1 MASPLDTPEIKYI
14 AQNIARL
21 REAAGLTQAQLAER
35 ADLQPRAISII
46 EGGLSDLSVS
56 TLCKIAKALAVPPAR
71 LLRTVK
77 TPLKR
82 RLGGRPP
89 KRKKST

>member
-1 MASPLDTPEIKYI
+1 MARPLDTPEIKYI

-35 ADLQPRAISII
+35 AGLQPRAISII

-56 TLCKIAKALAVPPAR
+56 TLCKIAKALGVPPGR
-71 LLRTVK
+71 LLRTVRS
-77 TPLKR
+77 PLKR
-82 RLGGRPP
+82 RPGGRPP
-89 KRKKST
+89 KRRKSS